1 MPPGPR
7 APSSGSSSPRHPARP
22 RRGLKALAA
31 TTVTI
36 IGTSGVAYASGLVPA
51 FVSEEFDWISN
62 AKIHNERLVG
72 SFTVPAGEGVR
83 TFKVWRA
90 ENDAGETCTL
100 VLEAKARFAPTFDGA
115 CAQDPAQAWFGWTAE
130 SARSSE
136 PMPPATLYVYGE
148 PANAAVTR
156 VRVHGSGFTHTTK
169 VDARTGGYAVAVPE
183 VTSATH
189 TERAGQVVATLDFL
203 AADGQELDTLTVRDR

>member
-1 MPPGPR
+1 MPAHRIPLRRGSGGPLR
-7 APSSGSSSPRHPARP
+7 APGAPSPC
-22 RRGLKALAA
+22 L
-31 TTVTI
+31 
-36 IGTSGVAYASGLVPA
+36 
-51 FVSEEFDWISN
+51 
-62 AKIHNERLVG
+62 
-72 SFTVPAGEGVR
+72 
-83 TFKVWRA
+83 
-90 ENDAGETCTL
+90 
-100 VLEAKARFAPTFDGA
+100 
-115 CAQDPAQAWFGWTAE
+115 
-130 SARSSE
+130 
-136 PMPPATLYVYGE
+136 PATLYVYGE